1 MMDAVLV
8 ELSITLVTKRYE
20 KSASSQRKSKRG
32 LQIRSSISVYIV
44 SKKDSEI
51 TAWAVSRSSKFLS
64 KSQRSSTLTLSLVQ
78 NPQFAVSQSPDV
90 TDSGAAL
97 CDWPMNFGSD
107 AQHDCAGLF
116 GAVSSQ
122 IRTGA
127 VLSRNILP
135 CPYVNPGL
143 LEKSTPFVC
152 GRREEMT

>member
-1 MMDAVLV
+1 MVDAVLV

-78 NPQFAVSQSPDV
+78 DPQFAVSQSPDV

-97 CDWPMNFGSD
+97 CDWPMNF
-107 AQHDCAGLF
+107 DCAGLF